1 MPLVLDASIAANW
14 HFHEGSVAA
23 DAILES
29 LAQETARVPAIWWFE
44 IRNVV
49 VLGERVGRATQ
60 EQTREFLELLSQLPI
75 ALDGLPD
82 EQRVFDLAREHRLTF
97 YDASYLELAQ
107 REGIALA
114 TLDKE
119 LVKAARLEG
128 VPLIIPAP

>member
-82 EQRVFDLAREHRLTF
+82 EQRVFDLAREHCLTF

-107 REGIALA
+107 REGIGLA

>member
-29 LAQETARVPAIWWFE
+29 LAQETARVTAIWWFE

-107 REGIALA
+107 REGIGLA

-128 VPLIIPAP
+128 VPLIIPAH